1 MNIPGSRTED
11 NGLIRAM
18 YVMLFTPISSGS
30 LSLFCPLQK
39 YFNFMGMFASNCL
52 SCSFFFFFVSMHIN
66 GYFVFSLNSYK
77 TSIHCPHFQIV
88 FYRVLFT
95 AGVQIVGH
103 MPTEL
108 NLPGV
113 SRQNF

>member
-1 MNIPGSRTED
+1 MGLSGPCMLCFLHPLAVGHYLSFALSKNI
-11 NGLIRAM
+11 
-18 YVMLFTPISSGS
+18 FISWEC
-30 LSLFCPLQK
+30 LLQIA
-39 YFNFMGMFASNCL
+39 YLAL
-52 SCSFFFFFVSMHIN
+52 FFFFFVSMHIN